1 MDKKV
6 ISWFM
11 NRKKKMIVFVS
22 IIVQKWIDKMIKIM
36 LENEL
41 LCGRHLKLM
50 TKWVY
55 KKWCRSYSA
64 VIRMATE
71 VALKV
76 ITTKT
81 WKQFMFKNRKE
92 KMSEI
97 LEWIWFSLLNKSNR
111 SCESTFRGA
120 IWHILFLKLQSI
132 I

>member
-111 SCESTFRGA
+111 SFESTFRGV
-120 IWHILFLKLQSI
+120 IWHVFFLKLQSI